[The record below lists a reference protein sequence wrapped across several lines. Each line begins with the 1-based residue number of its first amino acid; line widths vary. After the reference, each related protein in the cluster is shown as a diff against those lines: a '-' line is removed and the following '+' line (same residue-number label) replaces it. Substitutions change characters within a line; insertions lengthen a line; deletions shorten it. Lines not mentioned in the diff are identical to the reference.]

1 MAEGDPSTGEI
12 EVDAA
17 AAYFGVTES
26 SDILHAMMAMTRQ
39 DAMVKFF
46 DYLSDIV
53 LQPGDFDF
61 EAASERMACE
71 GGEIYYLVAGHLGLM
86 SMPDPLLD
94 ALGEP
99 NSSGETMG
107 PGLSGLTSDQ
117 RTAISSLADPMRM
130 MKLFAVAHQ
139 TGGADEVLS
148 YLNNLDRFMSDVG
161 SSTEA
166 LSAIDRELTAALDV
180 AGHVLPIA
188 TLGSGVAS
196 ATTIEI
202 AATVPPPAPLP
213 VETVA
218 EPSPSPAAP
227 PASPPPSVD
236 PAPPASPP
244 SAKEHGPPAISAVP
258 LPGTETPSN
267 VAPLP
272 TPAAPS
278 GPSVALPDVPAAKAA
293 VNAVNLENEKQAQ
306 RAAQDA
312 FAGAFDMELTA
323 ETATPPVEP
332 ETVVPVEEEEFVSA
346 AEHFI
351 AADEDGSGALS
362 VEELAQATGTTVD
375 EAKELHAEADVDGD
389 GSVTLSEFM
398 ASSAAEKTVGLPRPV
413 APVRKPLGTAS
424 NAPTAQAPQPASAP
438 AAPTPQGP
446 PLAQPQP
453 GWQQQGMPQQGWQ
466 TQPQQPMGWP
476 QQPPMQP
483 GWPQPQAPAVPP
495 TIRSGVH
502 CRGCGIGLDPYWRFC
517 PVCGQQNLGY

>member
-1 MAEGDPSTGEI
+1 MAEGDPSTGDI
-12 EVDAA
+12 EVDDA

-46 DYLSDIV
+46 DFLSDIV

-99 NSSGETMG
+99 NSSGEASG
-107 PGLSGLTSDQ
+107 PGLSGLTEDQ
-117 RTAISSLADPMRM
+117 RTAISALADPMRM

-148 YLNNLDRFMSDVG
+148 YLNNLDRFMSDVA
-161 SSTEA
+161 SSAESW
-166 LSAIDRELTAALDV
+166 SAINRELTAALDV

-188 TLGSGVAS
+188 TLGSGAAS
-196 ATTIEI
+196 ATTIEVT
-202 AATVPPPAPLP
+202 ATVPPPAPQP
-213 VETVA
+213 VEPVVEPA
-218 EPSPSPAAP
+218 PPSAVPSPSP
-227 PASPPPSVD
+227 PPPVD
-236 PAPPASPP
+236 PEPTAS
-244 SAKEHGPPAISAVP
+244 STVP
-258 LPGTETPSN
+258 LPGTEAPSN

-272 TPAAPS
+272 APAAPS
-278 GPSVALPDVPAAKAA
+278 GPSVALPDVPVAKAA
-293 VNAVNLENEKQAQ
+293 VTAVNLENEKQAQ

-323 ETATPPVEP
+323 ETAAPPVQP
-332 ETVVPVEEEEFVSA
+332 ETLAPVEEEEEFVSA

-413 APVRKPLGTAS
+413 APVRKPLGAGS
-424 NAPTAQAPQPASAP
+424 NASTAPTSPPAP
-438 AAPTPQGP
+438 APSAPTPQGQP
-446 PLAQPQP
+446 MPQPQP
-453 GWQQQGMPQQGWQ
+453 GWQQQGVPRQGMPQQGWQ

-483 GWPQPQAPAVPP
+483 GWPQPQGPVVQP

>member
-12 EVDAA
+12 EVDDA

-46 DYLSDIV
+46 DFLSDIV

-99 NSSGETMG
+99 NSSGESTG
-107 PGLSGLTSDQ
+107 PGLSSLTQDQ
-117 RTAISSLADPMRM
+117 RTAISALADPMRM

-148 YLNNLDRFMSDVG
+148 YFNNLDRFMSDVG
-161 SSTEA
+161 SSAEA
-166 LSAIDRELTAALDV
+166 LSAVNRELTAALDV
-180 AGHVLPIA
+180 AGHVLPIT
-188 TLGSGVAS
+188 TLGSGAAS
-196 ATTIEI
+196 ATTIEVT
-202 AATVPPPAPLP
+202 ATVPPPAPQS
-213 VETVA
+213 VETVL
-218 EPSPSPAAP
+218 EPAPPSVAP

-236 PAPPASPP
+236 SAPPATST
-244 SAKEHGPPAISAVP
+244 VP
-258 LPGTETPSN
+258 LPGAEAPSN
-267 VAPLP
+267 VAPLAVP
-272 TPAAPS
+272 VAPS
-278 GPSVALPDVPAAKAA
+278 TPSVALPDVPAAKAA

-323 ETATPPVEP
+323 ETAAPPVEP
-332 ETVVPVEEEEFVSA
+332 ETEALVEEEEFVSA

-362 VEELAQATGTTVD
+362 VEELAHATGTTVE

-389 GSVTLSEFM
+389 GTVTLSEFM

-413 APVRKPLGTAS
+413 APVRKPLGSASNTSTAS
-424 NAPTAQAPQPASAP
+424 APQPAPASPAP
-438 AAPTPQGP
+438 PPQGQP
-446 PLAQPQP
+446 MAQPQP
-453 GWQQQGMPQQGWQ
+453 GWQQQGMPRQGMQQQGWQ

-483 GWPQPQAPAVPP
+483 GWPQPQGPAVPP

>member
-1 MAEGDPSTGEI
+1 MTEGDPSTGEI
-12 EVDAA
+12 EVDDA

-46 DYLSDIV
+46 DFLSDIV

-99 NSSGETMG
+99 NSSGETTG
-107 PGLSGLTSDQ
+107 PGLSGLTQDQ
-117 RTAISSLADPMRM
+117 RTAISALADPMRM

-148 YLNNLDRFMSDVG
+148 YLNNLDRFMRDVG
-161 SSTEA
+161 SSAEA
-166 LSAIDRELTAALDV
+166 LSSINRELTAALDV

-188 TLGSGVAS
+188 TLGSGAAS
-196 ATTIEI
+196 ATTIEVT
-202 AATVPPPAPLP
+202 ATVPPPAPQP

-218 EPSPSPAAP
+218 ESAPPSAAA
-227 PASPPPSVD
+227 PASPPPSVA
-236 PAPPASPP
+236 PAPPATST
-244 SAKEHGPPAISAVP
+244 VP
-258 LPGTETPSN
+258 LPGAEAPSN

-272 TPAAPS
+272 APAAPS
-278 GPSVALPDVPAAKAA
+278 TPSVALPDVPAANAA

-323 ETATPPVEP
+323 ETTAPSVEPQPEAPVED
-332 ETVVPVEEEEFVSA
+332 EEFVSA

-362 VEELAQATGTTVD
+362 VEELAQATGTTVE

-413 APVRKPLGTAS
+413 APVRKPLGAAS
-424 NAPTAQAPQPASAP
+424 NNTTAPAPQPAP
-438 AAPTPQGP
+438 ASPAPTPQGQP
-446 PLAQPQP
+446 MAQPQP
-453 GWQQQGMPQQGWQ
+453 GWQQQGMPRQGMPQQGWQ

-483 GWPQPQAPAVPP
+483 GWPQPQGPAVPP